1 MEKKNLNNCTMNEA
15 IAILKEASMKSERSN
30 FTIKCDNCTLDIV
43 CGGEFNMCDEVI
55 EVALFTVNGETW
67 LPLDMENADGS
78 IFTEDR
84 PIIHNLPLI
93 CFPAF
98 VRQFKKYPMKICLQ
112 YGMHGIPSHF
122 ILNIPKAD

>member
-1 MEKKNLNNCTMNEA
+1 MNISVCKNPHEYIWGQHIPL
-15 IAILKEASMKSERSN
+15 
-30 FTIKCDNCTLDIV
+30 IV

-98 VRQFKKYPMKICLQ
+98 VRQFKKLSDEDMSVVWDAWDTISLY
-112 YGMHGIPSHF
+112 S
-122 ILNIPKAD
+122 

>member
-1 MEKKNLNNCTMNEA
+1 
-15 IAILKEASMKSERSN
+15 
-30 FTIKCDNCTLDIV
+30 
-43 CGGEFNMCDEVI
+43 MCDEVI

-78 IFTEDR
+78 ICTEDR

-98 VRQFKKYPMKICLQ
+98 VRQFKKLSDEDMPTVWDAWDTISLY
-112 YGMHGIPSHF
+112 S
-122 ILNIPKAD
+122 

>member
-43 CGGEFNMCDEVI
+43 CGGEFNMCDNVI

-78 IFTEDR
+78 VSTEDR
-84 PIIHNLPLI
+84 PIVHNLPLI

-98 VRQFKKYPMKICLQ
+98 VRQFKKLSDEDMPTVWDAWDTISLY
-112 YGMHGIPSHF
+112 F
-122 ILNIPKAD
+122 